1 VRENIS
7 AFGGDPENVTIAGQ
21 SAGSF
26 SVNAQI
32 ASPLSNGYFDKA
44 ICQSGGLL
52 GGRLLQDLET
62 AEKQGMTFM
71 ELAMVN
77 SVEELRKIPADKL
90 QELSNDPKSPR
101 FGVVLDD
108 YFLPKDLMS
117 HFKEGKQN
125 QMSVLMGWVTGDGSL
140 FPSDGI
146 TSESFKKSALE
157 NYGFRADDYL
167 KLFPADTDE
176 QAKLSQQKL
185 NLLSFAGTP
194 AYLMAKFM
202 EPQVWIYEFAHV
214 PTDKPNFPNYGAFHT
229 SEVPFALHTLDQ
241 WNRDWK
247 PEELELE
254 NQMSDYWVNF
264 AKTGNPNGVELPEW
278 NSYNLDSG
286 DILVIDSD
294 KLKCKKNT

>member
-1 VRENIS
+1 M
-7 AFGGDPENVTIAGQ
+7 
-21 SAGSF
+21 
-26 SVNAQI
+26 
-32 ASPLSNGYFDKA
+32 SNGYFDKA

-71 ELAMVN
+71 ELAMAN

-101 FGVVLDD
+101 FGVVLDN
-108 YFLPKDLMS
+108 YFLPIDLMS

-125 QMSVLMGWVTGDGSL
+125 QVNVLMGWVTGDGSL
-140 FPSDGI
+140 FPSEGV
-146 TSESFKKSALE
+146 TSGSFKKSAIE

-167 KLFPADTDE
+167 KLFPAETDE
-176 QAKLSQQKL
+176 EAKLSQQKL

-194 AYLMAKFM
+194 AYLMAKYM
-202 EPQVWIYEFAHV
+202 EPKIYIYEFAHV

-241 WNRDWK
+241 WNRGWK
-247 PEELELE
+247 PDELDLE
-254 NQMSDYWVNF
+254 NQMSAYWVNF

-278 NSYNLDSG
+278 NSYDLNTG
-286 DILVIDSD
+286 EILVIDSD
-294 KLKCKKNT
+294 EIKMQKKYVAEFKFLAE